1 LNHKRL
7 TSSRQNHL
15 ITWVQISHEKRVV
28 QILSAA

>member
-7 TSSRQNHL
+7 SPSRQNHPV
-15 ITWVQISHEKRVV
+15 TWVRKSSEKRVV